1 MRAFKVIVN
10 GSEYEVAIEEVRAGE
25 TLANDAPQPAATR
38 QAQTPQ
44 QGQHPAS
51 ASRPA
56 KKPTPQGDSGST
68 IVAQMPGAIVD
79 ILVTTGESVT
89 RGQQLLVLEAMK
101 MANQVVAHQD
111 GTVTEISVKPGDLV
125 NTGDVLVILS

>member
-10 GSEYEVAIEEVRAGE
+10 GSAYEVEIEELPAGVAVAHPLPPAAIRE
-25 TLANDAPQPAATR
+25 THTAHQSRQSVPASKPAMKAAPQGGA
-38 QAQTPQ
+38 
-44 QGQHPAS
+44 
-51 ASRPA
+51 
-56 KKPTPQGDSGST
+56 GST
-68 IVAQMPGAIVD
+68 IVAQMPGTIVD
-79 ILVTTGESVT
+79 IFVKAGESVT
-89 RGQQLLVLEAMK
+89 RGQHLLVLEAMK